1 MRQAGQPGDRRAQE
15 LDPVGKAGLD
25 ARPFLEA
32 VGSMPGLWPGSGRG
46 LPPARRRTGGW
57 ELGGPGRSRP
67 W

>member
-46 LPPARRRTGGW
+46 LPPARRWTGGW